1 MARTAGER
9 DFDAM
14 ERRRLAAARLLTQG
28 VWPAEVARRL
38 GVSRQSVHRWQQSL
52 AQHGRRGLRQAGRA
66 GRPPKLTEADLRN
79 LKRALTAGPDVH
91 GYATGLWTLKR
102 VAVLIETQCGVRYS
116 QPRVWQILRAL
127 GWSCQ
132 RPTGQARQRDE
143 AAIRNWKRG
152 HWPRLKKTPRPKAAR
167 SSSSTSRA

>member
-1 MARTAGER
+1 MAHAAVAR

-14 ERRRLAAARLLTQG
+14 ERRRFEAARLLKQG

-52 AQHGRRGLRQAGRA
+52 AQQGRRGLRQVGRA
-66 GRPPKLTEADLRN
+66 GRPPKLTEADLRS
-79 LKRALTAGPDVH
+79 LKQALTAGPDAH

-102 VAVLIETQCGVRYS
+102 VAALIETQCGVRYS
-116 QPRVWQILRAL
+116 QARVWQLLRAL

-143 AAIRNWKRG
+143 AAIRRWKRTE
-152 HWPRLKKTPRPKAAR
+152 WPRVKQTPPPKAAP
-167 SSSSTSRA
+167 SSRRVGLE

>member
-1 MARTAGER
+1 MARAPRSR

-14 ERRRLAAARLLTQG
+14 EQRRFEAARLLKQG
-28 VWPAEVARRL
+28 VWPAEVARQL
-38 GVSRQSVHRWQQSL
+38 GVSRQSVHRWQHSL
-52 AQHGRRGLRQAGRA
+52 AEQGRRGLRQVGRA
-66 GRPPKLTEADLRN
+66 GRPPKLTAANLQW
-79 LKRALTAGPDVH
+79 LKRALTAGPEAH
-91 GYATGLWTLKR
+91 GSAMGLWTLKR
-102 VAVLIETQCGVRYS
+102 VAQLIERQWGVRYS

-143 AAIRNWKRG
+143 AAIRDWKQRE
-152 HWPRLKKTPRPKAAR
+152 WPRLKKTPRPKAAP

>member
-1 MARTAGER
+1 MARAGATR

-14 ERRRLAAARLLTQG
+14 EQRRFEAARLFKQG

-52 AQHGRRGLRQAGRA
+52 AQQGRRGLRQAGRA
-66 GRPPKLTEADLRN
+66 GRPPKLTPADLHW
-79 LKRALTAGPDVH
+79 LTRALTAGPEAH
-91 GYATGLWTLKR
+91 GYAMGLWTLKR
-102 VAVLIETQCGVRYS
+102 VAQLIEQQCGVRYS

-143 AAIRNWKRG
+143 AAIRDWKRTQ
-152 HWPRLKKTPRPKAAR
+152 WPRLKKTLPPKAAP

>member
-1 MARTAGER
+1 MARARTR

-14 ERRRLAAARLLTQG
+14 EQRRFEAARLLKQG

-52 AQHGRRGLRQAGRA
+52 TQHGRRGLRQVGRA
-66 GRPPKLTEADLRN
+66 GRPPKLTPTDVQW
-79 LKRALTAGPDVH
+79 LKRALTAGPEAH
-91 GYATGLWTLKR
+91 GHAMGLWTLKR
-102 VAVLIETQCGVRYS
+102 VAQLIETQFGVRYS
-116 QPRVWQILRAL
+116 QPRVWQILRKL

-143 AAIRNWKRG
+143 AAIRDWKRTQ
-152 HWPRLKKTPRPKAAR
+152 WPTLKKTPRPKAAP